1 MCRLCTRHQ
10 YKTNIDPSV
19 SSSLGKRVLICVKY
33 RKIITIKLSCVGFIF
48 THGSL
53 GAHEEKKKRKKEN
66 LTQKGGKITP
76 EPNLL

>member
-1 MCRLCTRHQ
+1 M
-10 YKTNIDPSV
+10 TNIDPSV
-19 SSSLGKRVLICVKY
+19 SSSLGKRALICLKY

-48 THGSL
+48 TYGSL
-53 GAHEEKKKRKKEN
+53 GAHEEKEN